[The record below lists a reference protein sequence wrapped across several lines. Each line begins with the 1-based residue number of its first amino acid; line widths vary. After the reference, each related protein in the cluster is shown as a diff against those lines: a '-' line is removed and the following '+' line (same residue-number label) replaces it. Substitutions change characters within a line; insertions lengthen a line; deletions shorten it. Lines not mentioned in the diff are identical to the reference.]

1 MDQAGAKGVVPS
13 LYISYTLNVTVAQ
26 WFSTLAV
33 PENYVEDFFLKTER
47 FLWPSPKY
55 LIQLVLEWG

>member
-33 PENYVEDFFLKTER
+33 PEKLRRGLFKKQISVAF
-47 FLWPSPKY
+47 S
-55 LIQLVLEWG
+55 